1 MASTDAKA
9 IPVKNTALRITF
21 PILDADGDLV
31 TGASSLDSEVSK
43 DGGTFA
49 DCTNEATEI
58 ATASGMYYL
67 DLTSTEM
74 NADTV
79 AIIVKSGNGKT
90 TPIVLYTA
98 DRSINDLATAAALAT
113 VDGIVDDILV
123 DTGTTLDGK
132 LNTIDGIVDDILV
145 DTSTTLQAELDGI
158 QADTEDIQARLPA
171 ALVGGRID
179 ATLDATGLESG
190 ALALINAEV
199 DTALAD
205 YDGPTN
211 TEMVARTL
219 AAADYA
225 TATALQTVDDEIAVI
240 DGIVD
245 SILVDTAELGDS
257 VGATLSADIA
267 AVKADTAAILTD
279 TGTTLDGKIDAILT
293 DTAEIGAAGAGL
305 TALASA
311 ANLATVDTVV
321 DGIKAVTDKLSGLAL
336 TNGTIGST
344 GNSTTALHL
353 DGLTYGD
360 DEINGHFLAILDV
373 STGETHVREIT
384 DWVLSTELATVA
396 TLPFTPQNATDT
408 YWILSNTAVAAGS
421 APTAAEIADAV
432 WDEAQADHVAVGSF
446 GIVASEV
453 ADILVDTSTT
463 LQGELDGIQADT
475 EDIQTRLPAALVGG
489 RIDATVDATGLE
501 AGALALI
508 NAEVDTALAD
518 YDPPT
523 NTELTARTLASADYA
538 TASALATVDNEVGA
552 IDTVVDAIKVT
563 TDKVDDTLED
573 DAGTFRFTANALEEA
588 PTGGSAPTAS
598 EIADAVWDEDLTA
611 HTTPDSAGEI
621 LGNVATGT
629 PPTAEAIAD
638 AVWDEATAGHTTS
651 GTFGEQ
657 VKTDVDAILADTAE
671 LQGDWV
677 NGGRLDSI
685 LDARASQTSVD
696 DLPTNAEL
704 ATSQAAADDATLAA
718 IAALNNLSA
727 AQVNAEVDT
736 ALADVGVTTTITGRI
751 DAAVSTRATPAQVAT
766 ELATY
771 DGPTHAELT
780 AGLAAA
786 DDAVLAAIAALNNL
800 SSAQAQTAAAA
811 ALTAYDPPTHAEL
824 TAGLA
829 AADDAVLSAIA
840 ALNNLSSA
848 QLASAIAA
856 GDDATLAALALV
868 ATDVDAVLALLDDAR
883 TEPGTGAPP
892 VNPDLATKIDYLYK
906 AWRNKKTQTAAE
918 FVLFAD
924 DGTTE
929 DQAATVSDDGT
940 TTTVGEM
947 GAP

>member
-67 DLTSTEM
+67 DLTSGEM
-74 NADTV
+74 NGDTIAV
-79 AIIVKSGNGKT
+79 IVKSGSGKT

-98 DRSINDLATAAALAT
+98 ARSVNDLAYPTTTGRSIDVTAGGN
-113 VDGIVDDILV
+113 VGIDWANVEAPTTTLGLSGTTIKDTTDVQTKLGTPAGASVSADLLVIDNFVDDLESR
-123 DTGTTLDGK
+123 L
-132 LNTIDGIVDDILV
+132 
-145 DTSTTLQAELDGI
+145 TSTRAGYLDNLSAG
-158 QADTEDIQARLPA
+158 AV
-171 ALVGGRID
+171 AL
-179 ATLDATGLESG
+179 E
-190 ALALINAEV
+190 
-199 DTALAD
+199 
-205 YDGPTN
+205 
-211 TEMVARTL
+211 
-219 AAADYA
+219 A
-225 TATALQTVDDEIAVI
+225 TAQ
-240 DGIVD
+240 
-245 SILVDTAELGDS
+245 SILTDTAELGDS

-279 TGTTLDGKIDAILT
+279 T
-293 DTAEIGAAGAGL
+293 AEIGAAGAGL

-311 ANLATVDTVV
+311 ANLATVAGYIDTEIGTILSNLATVDGVV
-321 DGIKAVTDKLSGLAL
+321 DAIKLVADKLSGLAL

-360 DEINGHFLAILDV
+360 DEITGHFLAILDV
-373 STGETHVREIT
+373 SNNEIHVREIT

-408 YWILSNTAVAAGS
+408 YWILSATAAAGGTP
-421 APTAAEIADAV
+421 PTAAAIADAV
-432 WDEAQADHVAVGSF
+432 WDEAQADHVGVGTF

-475 EDIQTRLPAALVGG
+475 EDIQSKIGTPAVTLAADIADLPTNAELATSQAAADDATLAAIAALNNLSAAQV
-489 RIDATVDATGLE
+489 
-501 AGALALI
+501 

-518 YDPPT
+518 IHLDHLLATTYDPASKPGAADALL
-523 NTELTARTLASADYA
+523 NELVESDGGVARY
-538 TASALATVDNEVGA
+538 
-552 IDTVVDAIKVT
+552 
-563 TDKVDDTLED
+563 
-573 DAGTFRFTANALEEA
+573 TANALEQA
-588 PTGGSAPTAS
+588 PTGGSAPTA
-598 EIADAVWDEDLTA
+598 
-611 HTTPDSAGEI
+611 GE
-621 LGNVATGT
+621 
-629 PPTAEAIAD
+629 IAD

-677 NGGRLDSI
+677 NGGRLDLI

-718 IAALNNLSA
+718 IASLATSIDALPTNAELATALGTADDAVLAAIAALNNLSA

-736 ALADVGVTTTITGRI
+736 ALAD
-751 DAAVSTRATPAQVAT
+751 
-766 ELATY
+766 Y

-786 DDAVLAAIAALNNL
+786 DDAVLA
-800 SSAQAQTAAAA
+800 
-811 ALTAYDPPTHAEL
+811 
-824 TAGLA
+824 
-829 AADDAVLSAIA
+829 AIA

-906 AWRNKKTQTAAE
+906 AWRNKKEQTSAA
-918 FVLFAD
+918 FTLYAD
-924 DGTTE
+924 DGTTP
-929 DQAATVSDDGT
+929 DQEATVSDDGT